1 MCEGVGRDRSI
12 ESSEWLACCGAASRV
27 GDAGG
32 ARRNHYLDINLSIY
46 RYFTKSRSRTVLH
59 LYKMHRRSRALSVPY
74 ARALSVR
81 AMSLLQR
88 PQLAPVLVA
97 HTNGRVGAGHGT
109 CIGQRLE

>member
-1 MCEGVGRDRSI
+1 MTGA
-12 ESSEWLACCGAASRV
+12 SSQASVLGCGAA
-27 GDAGG
+27 
-32 ARRNHYLDINLSIY
+32 ARRRRRGCKTEPFCENISIY
-46 RYFTKSRSRTVLH
+46 LSFTKSRSRTVLH